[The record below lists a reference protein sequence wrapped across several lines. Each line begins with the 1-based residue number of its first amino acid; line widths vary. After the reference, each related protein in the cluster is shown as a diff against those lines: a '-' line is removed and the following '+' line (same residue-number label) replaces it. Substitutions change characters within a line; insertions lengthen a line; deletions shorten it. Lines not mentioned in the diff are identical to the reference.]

1 MWRHDTVAARG
12 SIVARALSAH
22 VVTVRAWSLDTAPSL
37 TGSEFGQVRSFDE
50 STEAVRRALVADT
63 RVMLEHFPE
72 VPVEYHVI
80 HGRTTRSLV
89 EISRDAR
96 PLVTGALKAGALVEH
111 RRLRMVPVPR

>member
-1 MWRHDTVAARG
+1 LWRHDTVAARG

-72 VPVEYHVI
+72 VPVEYHVFTDV
-80 HGRTTRSLV
+80 RREAWSRSPGTHVLS
-89 EISRDAR
+89 SRA
-96 PLVTGALKAGALVEH
+96 P
-111 RRLRMVPVPR
+111 